1 MADGAITDA
10 ITNHLFAHQT
20 APDEGFDL
28 IALNIQESTY
38 EYMYSHMMH
47 EHRTII
53 AANLTKE
60 VDEEVNCQ
68 AQTGHPHPSL
78 PQFGLSL
85 YFLREVVTT
94 DFQDTPPTSIYAAD
108 RPPLG

>member
-38 EYMYSHMMH
+38 EYMYLQSYD
-47 EHRTII
+47 
-53 AANLTKE
+53 A
-60 VDEEVNCQ
+60 
-68 AQTGHPHPSL
+68 
-78 PQFGLSL
+78 
-85 YFLREVVTT
+85 
-94 DFQDTPPTSIYAAD
+94 
-108 RPPLG
+108 